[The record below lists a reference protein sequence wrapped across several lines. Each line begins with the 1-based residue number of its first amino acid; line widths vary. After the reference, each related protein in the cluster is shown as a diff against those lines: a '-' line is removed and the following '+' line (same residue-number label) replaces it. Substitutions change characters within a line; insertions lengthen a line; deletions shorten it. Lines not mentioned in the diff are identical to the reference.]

1 MFKYLEGQL
10 DQCLPAWR
18 AAGPTARSTLAK
30 VRGLLTFRKA
40 MAGVDPKIMK
50 ITFAALLVRKRLKG
64 GIGPQKV
71 EGRSGRGSG
80 RHGRANGHLER
91 PSTFGN
97 FYHLVSILFE
107 SSSKVRGLLTFREA
121 MAGVDPK
128 NMKIT

>member
-1 MFKYLEGQL
+1 MFACVACSRSHGPKYAGKGAR
-10 DQCLPAWR
+10 PAYISKSDGWR
-18 AAGPTARSTLAK
+18 RPK
-30 VRGLLTFRKA
+30 NHENHVRR
-40 MAGVDPKIMK
+40 V
-50 ITFAALLVRKRLKG
+50 
-64 GIGPQKV
+64 IGPQKV

>member
-1 MFKYLEGQL
+1 VFKYLEGQL

-91 PSTFGN
+91 PST
-97 FYHLVSILFE
+97 S
-107 SSSKVRGLLTFREA
+107 
-121 MAGVDPK
+121 
-128 NMKIT
+128 